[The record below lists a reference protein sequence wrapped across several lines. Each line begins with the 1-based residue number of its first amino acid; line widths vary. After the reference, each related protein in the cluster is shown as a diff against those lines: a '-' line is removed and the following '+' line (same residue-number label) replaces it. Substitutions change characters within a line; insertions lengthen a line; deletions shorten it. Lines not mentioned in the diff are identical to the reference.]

1 MASIDTGGGNQKKGK
16 PQQKTLRVDFTP
28 MVDMMMLLI
37 TFFMFCTTLAKPQ
50 IMDIAMPTD
59 DKNLTEEE
67 QDKIKES
74 DAITVLLGEDH
85 KVYYYTGMITDESYA
100 DYKTLSET
108 NFSASGIRD
117 VLLKRNA
124 KAISQMKELKKKKQD
139 KQITEGDF
147 KKQAADIKK
156 AKGTPVVVIKAT
168 EQSVYNDLV
177 DILDEMQI
185 CSIGK
190 YAIIDITEGDKFLV
204 ENYRT
209 KGKFAQENLA
219 PKKK

>member
-1 MASIDTGGGNQKKGK
+1 MANIDTGGGNQKKGK

-37 TFFMFCTTLAKPQ
+37 TFFMFCTTLSKPQ

-59 DKNLTEEE
+59 DDNLKEEE
-67 QDKIKES
+67 KDKVKES
-74 DAITVLLGEDH
+74 DAVTVLLGENH
-85 KVYYYTGMITDESYA
+85 KVYYYTGMITDASYA
-100 DYKTLSET
+100 DYTTLKET
-108 NFSASGIRD
+108 NFSASGIRE

-124 KAISQMKELKKKKQD
+124 KAVSEMRELKKKKQE
-139 KQITEGDF
+139 KKITDDQFNKESN
-147 KKQAADIKK
+147 DIKK

-168 EQSVYNDLV
+168 DSSVYNDLV

-190 YAIIDITEGDKFLV
+190 YAIIDITDGDRFLV
-204 ENYRT
+204 ENYKT
-209 KGKFAQENLA
+209 KGQFGRENLA
-219 PKKK
+219 PKNK